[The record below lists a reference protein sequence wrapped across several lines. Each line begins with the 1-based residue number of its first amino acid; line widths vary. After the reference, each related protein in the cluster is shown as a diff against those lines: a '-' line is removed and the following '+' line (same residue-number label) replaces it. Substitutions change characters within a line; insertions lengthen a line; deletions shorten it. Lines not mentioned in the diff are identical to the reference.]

1 MHTTSPGGI
10 AWQSTSDGGISSR
23 CWATRLHRRAR
34 ARAQQPAVPVVGYF
48 HPNTPEAGADL
59 VAAFRKGL
67 SETGYVE
74 GRNVTIEYAWAHN
87 DCQVRCLA
95 GPPDPP

>member
-1 MHTTSPGGI
+1 MAIHIRRRDFITLLGDAAASP
-10 AWQSTSDGGISSR
+10 
-23 CWATRLHRRAR
+23 RA